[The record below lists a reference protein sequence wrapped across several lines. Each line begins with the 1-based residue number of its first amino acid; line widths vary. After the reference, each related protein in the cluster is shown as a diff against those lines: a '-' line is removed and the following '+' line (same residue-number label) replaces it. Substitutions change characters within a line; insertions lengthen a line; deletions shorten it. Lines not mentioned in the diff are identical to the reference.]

1 MAVFGYARVSADG
14 QTLASQD
21 AELMAAGCAK
31 VYQEKVSGAR
41 IDRAELAKVMKRLE
55 RDDLLIVTRLNRLAR
70 STRDLLN
77 ILRTA
82 ISRSLTRSLRRT
94 IQAG

>member
-1 MAVFGYARVSADG
+1 
-14 QTLASQD
+14 
-21 AELMAAGCAK
+21 MAAGCAK

-41 IDRAELAKVMKRLE
+41 TDRAELAKVMKRLE
-55 RDDLLIVTRLNRLAR
+55 RDDLLIVTRLDRLAR